1 MEETK
6 EFLEE
11 MIEENDE
18 LEDNPEQYFE
28 DLLELFW

>member
-6 EFLEE
+6 EFLKE
-11 MIEENDE
+11 MLEENDD